1 MEHPVLAS
9 DVRPWRT
16 AAVIASAVAVVEL
29 LALLVIGLAMLA
41 KPVAAEVKRQAAAR
55 AFAPAPV
62 AKRPR
67 PKPKPVPAPRL
78 ARSDTAILVLNGN
91 GRNGA
96 ASLEAD
102 RVRVKGYR
110 IAAVADAPRRDY
122 ARTLVM
128 FRAGFA
134 GEAHRLARDLRI
146 RIVGPLDGVR
156 TGSLQGAH
164 AVIVVGAR

>member
-1 MEHPVLAS
+1 VEHPVLAS
-9 DVRPWRT
+9 DIRPWRT
-16 AAVIASAVAVVEL
+16 AAVVASAVAVVEL

-62 AKRPR
+62 AKRR
-67 PKPKPVPAPRL
+67 PKPKPVAAPRL
-78 ARSDTAILVLNGN
+78 ARSDTAVLVLNGN

-96 ASLEAD
+96 AALEAD

-146 RIVGPLDGVR
+146 AIVGPLDGVR

-164 AVIVVGAR
+164 AIIVVGAR